1 MIGYFNKKKE
11 PIIRNVIKLRLK
23 SRITLKVERP
33 WGLFFSTLIYDLSY
47 PLQVQPR
54 QDI

>member
-1 MIGYFNKKKE
+1 MSNAYLNGIEGE
-11 PIIRNVIKLRLK
+11 GNVIEIRPK

-33 WGLFFSTLIYDLSY
+33 WELFFSTLIYDLFY

-54 QDI
+54 QNI